1 MSEHIDSGL
10 KNNRRW
16 YKGIIELLMILLIAF
31 LIRTIGYGLYRVP
44 TGSMETTMLVGEL
57 FFADKFSVLFVS
69 PAHGNIISFNDPLFK
84 YSENKLGRLFQRF
97 VWGPSNWTKRVIG
110 VPGDEIHGKVEHG
123 KPVIYRNGTLLDEP
137 YLNKYPLVGVWKI
150 NIADIGTMKE
160 DDAFEDGWSFKSYD
174 PSKSFDEQPWYK
186 LNPHAIMV
194 DQTGKPIVREPG
206 NPWIKENINA
216 QVEPDKNFWNGSDEF
231 FVKLEQ
237 GQYWVM
243 GDNRLNS
250 HDSRAFGP
258 LESHFIHGK
267 IIFRL
272 LSIDSAA
279 SWMIAHMLTKPL
291 DFWHSFRWDRCIQRV
306 A

>member
-1 MSEHIDSGL
+1 MNENIDSGF
-10 KNNRRW
+10 KKNRRW
-16 YKGIIELLMILLIAF
+16 HSGFTEFVMILLIAF

-57 FFADKFSVLFVS
+57 FFADKFSVLFSS
-69 PAHGNIISFNDPLFK
+69 PCHGDIISFNDPLFT
-84 YSENKLGRLFQRF
+84 YSENKVMQLFQSF
-97 VWGPSNWTKRVIG
+97 VWGPSNWTKRIIG
-110 VPGDEIHGKVEHG
+110 VPGDVIEGKIEYG
-123 KPVIYRNGTLLDEP
+123 KPVIYRNGKRLIES
-137 YLNKYPLVGVWKI
+137 YLNKYPLIGVWKI
-150 NIADIGTMKE
+150 NRKIDETMQDDDEYVE
-160 DDAFEDGWSFKSYD
+160 DQWSFKSYD
-174 PSKSFDEQPWYK
+174 PSKAYEEQPWYK
-186 LNPHAIMV
+186 LNQHAIMV
-194 DQTGKPIVREPG
+194 DQTGKPIMRLPG
-206 NPWIKENINA
+206 SPWIKERNNG
-216 QVEPDKNFWNGSDEF
+216 ELGKNFWNGSDEF

-258 LESHFIHGK
+258 LERHLIHGR

-279 SWMIAHMLTKPL
+279 SWMMVEMLRHPL